1 MIYGWA
7 LEQKCN
13 FDIYFSERS
22 SFIPEEY
29 SFIFYFIRM
38 DTVTGAEMAIAMAL
52 GGGIGFIH
60 HNCTKEEQAFE
71 VAKVKKYQHGT
82 YNLHNIFY
90 PCSIIVRIMYF
101 HNDVSRWSFFRL
113 YWGNPMS

>member
-1 MIYGWA
+1 
-7 LEQKCN
+7 
-13 FDIYFSERS
+13 
-22 SFIPEEY
+22 
-29 SFIFYFIRM
+29 M

-101 HNDVSRWSFFRL
+101 HNDVSRWSFGPEPFIWESYVIIRHL
-113 YWGNPMS
+113 AEQ

>member
-1 MIYGWA
+1 
-7 LEQKCN
+7 
-13 FDIYFSERS
+13 
-22 SFIPEEY
+22 
-29 SFIFYFIRM
+29 M

-90 PCSIIVRIMYF
+90 PCAKNSSNCF
-101 HNDVSRWSFFRL
+101 HTDVSQWSFGWL

>member
-1 MIYGWA
+1 
-7 LEQKCN
+7 
-13 FDIYFSERS
+13 
-22 SFIPEEY
+22 
-29 SFIFYFIRM
+29 M

-90 PCSIIVRIMYF
+90 PCAKNKDWPFKKRQLL
-101 HNDVSRWSFFRL
+101 RL
-113 YWGNPMS
+113 ANLQPFLAIFCQQHKYLSQDLGADGHFEGLNMTKSQLNQNL